1 MAKIKG
7 IFIYSDHPSKSLSI
21 PEIINYLKFYGFSVQ
36 YRGDLFEFLALP
48 KEEALELA
56 RRIAVT
62 RVLDIESP
70 IDEIREPIYGE
81 IDVELR
87 RLKGEGSYLEVGAI
101 GFAEMPD
108 HHLHY
113 GYADSALPTT
123 RTIHELPLL
132 YDGLWL
138 QRIFYKIMAS
148 KNPSDFNGS
157 FIQIIFTSRLFVTFE
172 TGGSLTTLPL
182 DPQPDRG
189 YPRSQRY
196 HARVVLTGLPS
207 LISTSGI
214 VEAPARPKEYYWLK
228 ASFIHAG
235 KDLSELDLIYKG
247 RFIEYEDPRISSVLA
262 PYVLQAIF
270 YELTGNP
277 FCDNPSCCLYNSHWQ
292 EEVLKAQ
299 IEGKLCEEHRDVILG
314 LNSK

>member
-21 PEIINYLKFYGFSVQ
+21 PEIINYLRHFGFSAQ

-56 RRIAVT
+56 RRIAGT

-70 IDEIREPIYGE
+70 IDEINEPTYGE
-81 IDVELR
+81 VEEELAE
-87 RLKGEGSYLEVGAI
+87 LKGKGSSHG
-101 GFAEMPD
+101 
-108 HHLHY
+108 
-113 GYADSALPTT
+113 T
-123 RTIHELPLL
+123 L

-138 QRIFYKIMAS
+138 QRIFYKMLAKKVPGEFKS
-148 KNPSDFNGS
+148 GYFR
-157 FIQIIFTSRLFVTFE
+157 IIFTSRLFVTFD
-172 TGGSLTTLPL
+172 TGDSLTTLPL
-182 DPQPDRG
+182 DPRPDRG

-228 ASFIHAG
+228 ASFIQAG

-299 IEGKLCEEHRDVILG
+299 IEANVCEEHRDVILG
-314 LNSK
+314 LAENT

>member
-21 PEIINYLKFYGFSVQ
+21 PEIINYLKYYGFSAQ

-56 RRIAVT
+56 RRIAGT
-62 RVLDIESP
+62 RVLDITSP
-70 IDEIREPIYGE
+70 LDGIHEPTYGE
-81 IDVELR
+81 VEEELAE
-87 RLKGEGSYLEVGAI
+87 LKGKGSSHG
-101 GFAEMPD
+101 
-108 HHLHY
+108 
-113 GYADSALPTT
+113 T
-123 RTIHELPLL
+123 L

-148 KNPSDFNGS
+148 KNLSEFNGS

-172 TGGSLTTLPL
+172 TGGSRTTLPL
-182 DPQPDRG
+182 DPRPERG
-189 YPRSQRY
+189 YRRSQRY

-228 ASFIHAG
+228 ASFIQAG

-299 IEGKLCEEHRDVILG
+299 IEGKLCEKHRDVI
-314 LNSK
+314 KVAI

>member
-1 MAKIKG
+1 MAKITG
-7 IFIYSDHPSKSLSI
+7 IFIYSGHPSKSLSI
-21 PEIINYLKFYGFSVQ
+21 PEIINYLGHFGFSAQ

-56 RRIAVT
+56 RRIAGT
-62 RVLDIESP
+62 RVLDITSP
-70 IDEIREPIYGE
+70 LDEIHEPTYGE
-81 IDVELR
+81 VEEELAE
-87 RLKGEGSYLEVGAI
+87 LKGKGSSHG
-101 GFAEMPD
+101 
-108 HHLHY
+108 
-113 GYADSALPTT
+113 T
-123 RTIHELPLL
+123 L

-138 QRIFYKIMAS
+138 QRIFYKMLAKKVPGEFKS
-148 KNPSDFNGS
+148 GYFH
-157 FIQIIFTSRLFVTFE
+157 IIFTSRLFVTSD
-172 TGGSLTTLPL
+172 TGDSLTTLPL
-182 DPQPDRG
+182 DPRPDRG

-214 VEAPARPKEYYWLK
+214 VEAPAKPKEYYWLK
-228 ASFIHAG
+228 ASFIQAG

-247 RFIEYEDPRISSVLA
+247 RFIEYEDRRISSVLA

-277 FCDNPSCCLYNSHWQ
+277 FCDNPACCLYNSHWQ

-299 IEGKLCEEHRDVILG
+299 IEGKVCEEHRDVILR
-314 LNSK
+314 LNRK

>member
-7 IFIYSDHPSKSLSI
+7 IYIYSDHPSKSLSI
-21 PEIINYLKFYGFSVQ
+21 PEIINSLKYYGFSVQ

-70 IDEIREPIYGE
+70 VDEIREPVYGKV
-81 IDVELR
+81 DVEEK
-87 RLKGEGSYLEVGAI
+87 RLIGNGSSFGV
-101 GFAEMPD
+101 
-108 HHLHY
+108 
-113 GYADSALPTT
+113 
-123 RTIHELPLL
+123 L

-148 KNPSDFNGS
+148 KNPSEFNGS
-157 FIQIIFTSRLFVTFE
+157 FIQIILTSRLFLTFE
-172 TGGSLTTLPL
+172 TGDSLTTLLL
-182 DPQPDRG
+182 DPRPDRG

-228 ASFIHAG
+228 ASFRQAG

-247 RFIEYEDPRISSVLA
+247 RFIAYEDPRITSVLA
-262 PYVLQAIF
+262 PYALQAIF
-270 YELTGNP
+270 YELTGNA
-277 FCDNPSCCLYNSHWQ
+277 FCDNSACCLYNSHWQ

-314 LNSK
+314 LNRK

>member
-7 IFIYSDHPSKSLSI
+7 IFIYSDHPSKSLSL
-21 PEIINYLKFYGFSVQ
+21 PEIINYISCYGFSAE

-56 RRIAVT
+56 RRIAGT
-62 RVLDIESP
+62 RVLDITSP
-70 IDEIREPIYGE
+70 LDEIHEPTYGE
-81 IDVELR
+81 VEEELAE
-87 RLKGEGSYLEVGAI
+87 LKGEGSSHG
-101 GFAEMPD
+101 
-108 HHLHY
+108 
-113 GYADSALPTT
+113 T
-123 RTIHELPLL
+123 L

-138 QRIFYKIMAS
+138 QRIFYKIMAE
-148 KNPSDFNGS
+148 KVPDEFNGS

-182 DPQPDRG
+182 DPRPDRG

-196 HARVVLTGLPS
+196 HARVVLTVLPS

-228 ASFIHAG
+228 ASFIQAG

-270 YELTGNP
+270 DELTGNP

-299 IEGKLCEEHRDVILG
+299 LEGKLCEKHRDVI
-314 LNSK
+314 KVVI

>member
-21 PEIINYLKFYGFSVQ
+21 PEIINYLKYYGFSAQ
-36 YRGDLFEFLALP
+36 YRGDLFEFLALL

-56 RRIAVT
+56 RRIAGT
-62 RVLDIESP
+62 RVLDITSP
-70 IDEIREPIYGE
+70 LDGIHEPTYGE
-81 IDVELR
+81 VEEELAE
-87 RLKGEGSYLEVGAI
+87 LKGKGSSHG
-101 GFAEMPD
+101 
-108 HHLHY
+108 
-113 GYADSALPTT
+113 T
-123 RTIHELPLL
+123 L

-148 KNPSDFNGS
+148 KNLSEFNGS

-172 TGGSLTTLPL
+172 TGGSRTTLPL
-182 DPQPDRG
+182 DPRPDRG
-189 YPRSQRY
+189 YRRSQRH

-228 ASFIHAG
+228 ASFIQAG

-247 RFIEYEDPRISSVLA
+247 RFIEYEDPRISSILA

-299 IEGKLCEEHRDVILG
+299 LEGKLCEEHRDVILG
-314 LNSK
+314 LAENT